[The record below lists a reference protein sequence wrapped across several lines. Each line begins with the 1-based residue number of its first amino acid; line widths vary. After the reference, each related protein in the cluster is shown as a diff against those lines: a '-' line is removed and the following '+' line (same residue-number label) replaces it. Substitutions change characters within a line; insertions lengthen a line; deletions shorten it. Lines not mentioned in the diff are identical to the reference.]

1 MKIYRSAV
9 KRPVT
14 TLMVFIAILGFG
26 LFSLQDLPIDLYPE
40 IEPPI
45 VSVITEYPG
54 ASASDIETTVTRPLE
69 DNLSIISDLEEIT
82 SVSRDNVST
91 IVLEFQYETNLDEA
105 TNEIRDVLGR
115 IGPFLPDDTE
125 QPMVFKFSSAMIP
138 VMVLAATADESY
150 PALARIIEDRVVN
163 PLQRIEGVGNVMV
176 TGQPVRE
183 IQVNVDPEKLD
194 SYGITVEEIGG
205 VLASEN
211 VTRPAGNIKMGQI
224 DYPLRFTGEFQE
236 TRQINDLVIGSING
250 NNVFVR
256 DVAEV
261 KDTLRELTVEERLNQ
276 EKGLRLI
283 VQRQSGANTVQ
294 IANDIND
301 RLPSII
307 AGLPPDVELVTI
319 IDLSEFI
326 VDAVDNLANILYFAA
341 IFVTVVVLFFIGR
354 WRATFIIVLTI
365 PVSLVAAFIYL
376 YVTGNSLN
384 IISLSSLTIAMGMVV
399 DDAIVVL
406 ENSTKHIERGSHP
419 REAALY
425 GTNEVGM
432 AVVASTLTVLAVFL
446 PLTLIS
452 GLMGLFFR
460 QLGFI
465 VAITVSVSTLAALT
479 LTPMLSSRLMAPG
492 GGRSKG
498 LGTKT
503 SVAIERFLENLDN
516 GYERLLKWA
525 IVRRWGILVGAI
537 LIFIASIGLVPMI
550 GTSFMPESDQNRLDA
565 SIELPIGLRLE
576 ETTKTARAL
585 EQLVEE
591 KFPEVD
597 LYSISSGADPTMGIF
612 GAADVG
618 SHTIDMTMRLVPIR
632 QRDRSVWELAEA
644 LRLEL
649 QQFPE
654 IVNFTVETDGGGGM
668 GMGAPVQVDIYGED
682 FSETGRIARELADR
696 MENIEGVRDVR
707 LSRGPERPELQ
718 VVPDQEKMASFGL
731 NAGSVSSAIR
741 NRVDGMTATLYREDG
756 EEYDVV
762 VRHKKDFRES
772 ISHIENIS
780 VRNNRG
786 DMVKVKEFA
795 RVEEYFTPPSIE
807 RKNRVRYIT
816 VSSSLH
822 QRSLGDVTADIRAE
836 LDQMDLPGGIDVDFG
851 GQIEDQ
857 QEAFADL
864 LLLMVLSI
872 FLVYVVMAAQFE
884 SFRMPAIIMLAV
896 PFAFSGVMIALFIT
910 GTELS
915 VISMIGGIIL
925 IGIVV
930 KNSIVLIDFTNLMYA
945 RGLNIVQAVVTAG
958 KSRLRPVLMTALTTM
973 LAMMPMVLARGE
985 GAEIWAPMA
994 IAVIGGLFFSTLI
1007 TLVFVPVAYTM
1018 FGAAK
1023 LKRKRQEQQQ
1033 EASLR
1038 E

>member
-9 KRPVT
+9 QRPVT
-14 TLMVFIAILGFG
+14 TLMVFVAIVGFG

-45 VSVITEYPG
+45 ISVITEYPG

-69 DNLSIISDLEEIT
+69 DNLSIISDLDEIN
-82 SVSRDNVST
+82 SVSRDDVST
-91 IVLEFQYETNLDEA
+91 IVLEFQYGTNLDEA
-105 TNEIRDVLGR
+105 ANEIRDVLGR
-115 IGPFLPDDTE
+115 IGPFLPDDAE
-125 QPMVFKFSSAMIP
+125 QPMVFKFSAAMIP
-138 VMVLAATADESY
+138 VVVLAATADESY
-150 PALARIIEDRVVN
+150 PALAKIIEDRVVN
-163 PLQRIEGVGNVMV
+163 PLQRIEGVGNIMV
-176 TGQPVRE
+176 TGEPVRE

-194 SYGITVEEIGG
+194 SYGLTVEEVGG

-211 VTRPAGNIKMGQI
+211 VTRPAGNIKMGLM
-224 DYPLRFTGEFQE
+224 DYPLRFTGEFE
-236 TRQINDLVIGSING
+236 EARFISDLVIGSFNG
-250 NNVFVR
+250 NNIFVR

-276 EKGLRLI
+276 ERGLRLV

-294 IANDIND
+294 IAREILDQ
-301 RLPSII
+301 LPAIREN
-307 AGLPPDVELVTI
+307 LPPDVELLTI
-319 IDLSEFI
+319 VDLSEFI
-326 VDAVDNLANILYFAA
+326 IDAVDNLTNILYFAA

-406 ENSTKHIERGSHP
+406 ENATKHIERGSHP

-446 PLTLIS
+446 PLTLIP
-452 GLMGLFFR
+452 GLIGLFFR

-479 LTPMLSSRLMAPG
+479 LTPMLSSRLMAVG

-498 LGTKT
+498 FGTKT
-503 SVAIERFLENLDN
+503 SAAIERFLENLDN
-516 GYERLLKWA
+516 GYESLLNWA
-525 IVRRWGILVGAI
+525 LGRKRTIFFGAV
-537 LIFIASIGLVPMI
+537 LIFFASIGLFPLI
-550 GTSFMPESDQNRLDA
+550 GTSFMPEADQNRLDA
-565 SIELPIGLRLE
+565 SIELPVGLRLE
-576 ETTKTARAL
+576 ETVKTARVL
-585 EQLVEE
+585 EQILEE

-618 SHTIDMTMRLVPIR
+618 SHTIDMTMRLIPVR
-632 QRDRSVWELAEA
+632 ERERSVWQLAEA
-644 LRLEL
+644 LRQEL

-654 IVNFTVETDGGGGM
+654 IVNFTVETEGGGGM
-668 GMGAPVQVDIYGED
+668 GMGAPVEVEIYGED
-682 FSETGRIARELADR
+682 FTETGRIARELADR
-696 MENIEGVRDVR
+696 MEAIEGLRDVR

-718 VVPDQEKMASFGL
+718 VIPDQEKMASFGL
-731 NAGSVSSAIR
+731 NAATVSSAIR
-741 NRVDGMTATLYREDG
+741 NRVDGMTATLFREAG

-762 VRHKKDFRES
+762 VRHKEDFRES

-780 VRNNRG
+780 VRNQRG
-786 DMVKVKEFA
+786 ELVKLKEFA
-795 RVEEYFTPPSIE
+795 RVEEYFSPPSIE

-822 QRSLGDVTADIRAE
+822 ERSLGDATADISAE
-836 LDQMDLPGGIDVDFG
+836 LDEMDLPEGINVDFG
-851 GQIEDQ
+851 GQIEEQ

-864 LLLMVLSI
+864 FVLLILSI

-896 PFAFSGVMIALFIT
+896 PFAFSGVMLALFIT

-915 VISMIGGIIL
+915 VISIIGGIIL

-945 RGLNIVQAVVTAG
+945 RGLGVVEAVVTAG
-958 KSRLRPVLMTALTTM
+958 RSRLRPVLMTALTTL
-973 LAMMPMVLARGE
+973 LAMIPMVLARGE

-1007 TLVFVPVAYTM
+1007 TLIFVPVAYGM
-1018 FGAAK
+1018 FGAKK
-1023 LKRKRQEQQQ
+1023 LKKKKEKEDQ
-1033 EASLR
+1033 AFLR